1 MKNKEQI
8 LHTDNLTVF
17 QDKKLN
23 MRLVNL
29 NIPLYQT
36 NFITD
41 AQSIL
46 SKSVYRTIKLIIKK
60 IQDSRIDIA
69 SYIQNEEVLRLY
81 ISRKEI
87 VQWYPDNNASRELY
101 TATEWLNNTSV
112 KYQTPTEWVN
122 AKLIGEANF
131 SEERGLNIYI
141 TPSVLPLYNV
151 VGSNFT
157 LLDFAVAMNIQNK
170 AATFFYDK
178 CCKWRSFGIFSFTP
192 DELQEALHVS
202 TNSTRMRTRYV
213 LPADEEIKKLFL
225 KGTIDFYFDSYE
237 IRSGK
242 GRGGKVDKFV
252 FRIHDCLPGSKK
264 DETQKLYMRSFI
276 MNSIKELVPNI
287 MSNNILLQLKELS
300 REELKDLYND
310 ISYLKQEIHTGKIKD
325 LKGVIWMNLRNKYN
339 ININGETRLKK
350 NANNSYPK
358 YIRIGEELRINNL
371 GESNVTKEIDA
382 SEAIDVYEEDS
393 KQVWWQNWLNT
404 IMFVENGLGRGGSTL
419 SNSEKEMIRSLF
431 NAQGNIVPSF
441 DGSVLTIHF
450 QADIFRNY
458 VYKPVLPF
466 LKGLK
471 DVLRDGA
478 YTHFPGLQILHYTYT
493 DSAGNE
499 KIMNM
504 TK

>member
-8 LHTDNLTVF
+8 LHTDKITVY

-23 MRLVNL
+23 MRFVNL

-60 IQDSRIDIA
+60 IQDSQIDITN
-69 SYIQNEEVLRLY
+69 YIRNQEALRLY
-81 ISRKEI
+81 ISRQEI
-87 VQWYPDNNASRELY
+87 IQWYPDNNASRELN

-112 KYQTPTEWVN
+112 KYQTPTQWVN

-178 CCKWRSFGIFSFTP
+178 CCKWRSVGIFSFTP
-192 DELQEALHVS
+192 DELQKALNVS
-202 TNSTRMRTRYV
+202 TNSTRIRTRYIK
-213 LPADEEIKKLFL
+213 PADEEIKKLFR

-264 DETQKLYMRSFI
+264 DESQKLYMRGFI
-276 MNSIKELVPNI
+276 MNTIKELAPNI
-287 MSNNILLQLKELS
+287 MSDNILQQLKELS

-310 ISYLKQEIHTGKIKD
+310 ISYLKKEISSGKIRD
-325 LKGVIWMNLRNKYN
+325 IKGVIWMNLRNKYN
-339 ININGETRLKK
+339 ININGDRRLKK
-350 NANNSYPK
+350 NANYSYPK
-358 YIRIGEELRINNL
+358 YTRIGEELIINDLDENDM
-371 GESNVTKEIDA
+371 TKEIEA
-382 SEAIDVYEEDS
+382 SEDIYLNEDNS
-393 KQVWWQNWLNT
+393 RQIWWQNWLST
-404 IMFVENGLGRGGSTL
+404 IIYVENNIATEDIML
-419 SNSEKEMIRSLF
+419 SNKEKEVIRSLF
-431 NAQGNIVPSF
+431 NAQGNIVPIF
-441 DGSVLTIHF
+441 DGSKLTINF
-450 QADIFRNY
+450 QEDIFRNY
-458 VYKPVLPF
+458 IYKPVLPF
-466 LKGLK
+466 IKGLK
-471 DVLRDGA
+471 EI
-478 YTHFPGLQILHYTYT
+478 LQDAVYTYFPSLQALEYSYT
-493 DSAGNE
+493 DHNGE
-499 KIMNM
+499 EYTMDM
-504 TK
+504 TR